1 MASMKKPEPV
11 TWADICEVALI
22 QQKIINL
29 QQKALDNLLP
39 SAIMD
44 RETED
49 AINEAKHL
57 KEHKYWEV

>member
-1 MASMKKPEPV
+1 MKKPEPV
-11 TWADICEVALI
+11 TWTDICEVALI

-57 KEHKYWEV
+57 KEYKYWEV